1 MMTEEDLI
9 RELETKGYKATYTDG
24 MVIAAVPSYDKDKD
38 KVMKMIKGLGYQRS
52 YGVRP
57 VKGEEEKDADTQK
70 RNSKRKGAK
79 AHTVRN
85 DLP

>member
-1 MMTEEDLI
+1 MSEEELI
-9 RELETKGYKATYTDG
+9 RELESRGYTATYTDG
-24 MVIAAVPSYDKDKD
+24 MVVAAVPSYDKEKD

-70 RNSKRKGAK
+70 RNSKRTSAK
-79 AHTVRN
+79 AHNV
-85 DLP
+85 